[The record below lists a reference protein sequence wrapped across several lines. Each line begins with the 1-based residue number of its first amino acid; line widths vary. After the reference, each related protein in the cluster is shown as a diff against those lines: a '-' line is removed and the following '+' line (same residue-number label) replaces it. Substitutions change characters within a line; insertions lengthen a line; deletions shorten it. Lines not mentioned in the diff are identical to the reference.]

1 MINEQLENYI
11 YLKASSLMSVADYN
25 EEFEDIIA
33 TDEEAQELLNKSLS
47 NLYLFSNEG
56 KDPIMDLFE
65 DAFNKKWFLQVFD
78 VKKDWIQSLLEKRIV
93 EKEEQPSEEHFIP
106 LNPWEQENYTN
117 GIPLWGGPVDLAT
130 TLTGTASGLEM
141 AASGIVFTKREL
153 ITVNLTKNSDYLFEA
168 RTDVNDLI
176 LHIKDKNTKEYIMDD
191 KDVTFIFMVN
201 DEEYIVPVQFREGY
215 ASFAINDN
223 DEVELKNVRDIR
235 LTIKD
240 NK

>member
-25 EEFEDIIA
+25 EEFENVIA

-65 DAFNKKWFLQVFD
+65 ETFNKKWFLNTSNIEI
-78 VKKDWIQSLLEKRIV
+78 KLIQSILSKRIV
-93 EKEEQPSEEHFIP
+93 EEQEQPNEEKFIP
-106 LNPWEQENYTN
+106 LEPGNQQSNIEWDLR
-117 GIPLWGGPVDLAT
+117 GAPVDS
-130 TLTGTASGLEM
+130 TLISGYAGGLKM
-141 AASGIVFTKREL
+141 AASGILFTTREL
-153 ITVNLTKNSDYLFEA
+153 IQVNLTKNSDFLFIA
-168 RTDVNDLI
+168 RTRNGVLT
-176 LHIKDKNTKEYIMDD
+176 LHIKDKNTEEFIIED
-191 KDVTFIFMVN
+191 KDVTFIFEV
-201 DEEYIVPVQFREGY
+201 DGKDYLVPISFRKGC
-215 ASFAINDN
+215 ARFDINDN
-223 DEVELKNVRDIR
+223 DEVELKNVRDIK